1 MPSSIN
7 FSLGIY
13 YISVIKTKG
22 GIYSMKVER
31 VNTSDGYMVSMKDD
45 NGAVEIQLSVKDALD
60 LSDALKNEAM
70 SIIDEACQLVIVPKI
85 LKTLIDCGKVA
96 RLHYSHQTHNED
108 TGLELFSIRA
118 VFTDNSSKSYFH
130 ECKFSDNPTIREEQ
144 LKYVSNIPIYVGPND
159 IYPST
164 EIDESG
170 RHGYNIVPTT
180 EDAINNV
187 MDKIRD
193 ARKSIAKV
201 SVVVPKE

>member
-1 MPSSIN
+1 
-7 FSLGIY
+7 
-13 YISVIKTKG
+13 
-22 GIYSMKVER
+22 MKVER

-45 NGAVEIQLSVKDALD
+45 NGTVEIQLSVKDALD
-60 LSDALKNEAM
+60 LSDALKDEAM

-144 LKYVSNIPIYVGPND
+144 LKYVSNIPIYVEPNE

-164 EIDESG
+164 DIDASG
-170 RHGYNIVPTT
+170 RHGYNIIPAA
-180 EDAINNV
+180 EDTINNV

-193 ARKSIAKV
+193 AKKSIIAKV